1 MKIMNKE
8 MSKKSKNT
16 TKPAQNINKKCKRGC
31 DNESSDSEY
40 YTTDCSSSSDSESE
54 YQPTEKS
61 CSSSD
66 DDDDDYDE
74 IHKHRSKK
82 TATKLPTS
90 KPVKKPLPSKP
101 NSGNNIFI
109 VSNYSKEMYDDSEYD
124 DDDDDSHYFTSDS
137 ETEDEDED
145 VSVSSSSSGSDDEED
160 EDEEDEE
167 EEIRPIKKRRLN
179 NTNSTSI
186 SKSISNKNT
195 KPGKDGN
202 VSKYT
207 KQNNVGNKVLV
218 KNNKDN
224 ECKENIPVAA
234 AAGGKSDISNMIGK
248 DFKLNMDELVTQ
260 NKGDLR
266 MAVLNHFKE
275 INNVIKDELIDEQI
289 QNYEQSLKKFTEKQ
303 ERKTKKVSE
312 KHSRIF
318 TKLMKKKT
326 HMDDLKVYKKYPVEK
341 QYDIIKRMRE
351 ISKVS
356 IVEKP
361 YRLQLIE
368 SDIPV
373 LYKSTAINKI
383 NQLKHMDPGG
393 GEYCKLKNWID
404 MFMNI
409 PFDNYSKLDVTRE
422 NSHDFLEKS
431 YSLLNDAVYG
441 LDDAKVQLMQLLG
454 QLIVNPTS
462 IGCSIAINGPPGTG
476 KTSLIKDGVSKI
488 LNRPFIFIP
497 LGGASDSSF
506 LEGHS
511 YTYEGSMC
519 GKIIQSIIDCKCMNP
534 VIYFDELDK
543 ISDSP
548 KGAEIL
554 NILVHITDTTQ
565 NSQFHDKYFREIEFD
580 LSKCL
585 FIFSYND
592 ESNIS
597 PILLDRMYKIKTNGY
612 SPKEKIHIV
621 QNYLSPTIEKQLLFD
636 KGDIV
641 IKDDVMMY
649 IIEKFTLDEK
659 GVRNVKRCIEII
671 YSKLNLFRLMHP
683 ENNIFKSQIDINVSF
698 PIEITRNHVD
708 KLIKINNSQSI
719 YKSMY
724 I

>member
-1 MKIMNKE
+1 MKFTNKDLH
-8 MSKKSKNT
+8 KKVINKSNVV
-16 TKPAQNINKKCKRGC
+16 TKDNKKCKKGC

-40 YTTDCSSSSDSESE
+40 YSSDD
-54 YQPTEKS
+54 
-61 CSSSD
+61 SSSD
-66 DDDDDYDE
+66 DDSDSEYRPTDNSSSSSSDE
-74 IHKHRSKK
+74 EE
-82 TATKLPTS
+82 
-90 KPVKKPLPSKP
+90 PVKKNKSNCKSCSTNQKLSKKVKKPSIKS
-101 NSGNNIFI
+101 NTGNNIFI
-109 VSNYSKEMYDDSEYD
+109 VSNYPKDLYDETEED
-124 DDDDDSHYFTSDS
+124 DDYYTDNSDSGSDS
-137 ETEDEDED
+137 EDEHEDED
-145 VSVSSSSSGSDDEED
+145 VSISSSEEGG
-160 EDEEDEE
+160 EEEEEEEE
-167 EEIRPIKKRRLN
+167 EEIPPQKKRRVDVKTDSKPKY
-179 NTNSTSI
+179 TNKKVNI
-186 SKSISNKNT
+186 PIVIKDNT
-195 KPGKDGN
+195 KSGEREKMCE
-202 VSKYT
+202 T
-207 KQNNVGNKVLV
+207 VG
-218 KNNKDN
+218 
-224 ECKENIPVAA
+224 
-234 AAGGKSDISNMIGK
+234 DISNMIGK
-248 DFKLNMDELVTQ
+248 DFTLSMDTLVKQ
-260 NKGDLR
+260 NESDMRLSI
-266 MAVLNHFKE
+266 LNHFKE
-275 INNVIKDELIDEQI
+275 INSVVKDKLIDEQI
-289 QNYEQSLKKFTEKQ
+289 QIYEESIKKCTEKQ
-303 ERKTKKVSE
+303 ERKNKKISQ
-312 KHSRIF
+312 KYTRIF

-326 HMDDLKVYKKYPVEK
+326 HTNDMKVYKKYPLDQ
-341 QYDIIKRMRE
+341 QYNVIKRIRE

-368 SDIPV
+368 SNIPV
-373 LYKSTAINKI
+373 VYKSAAINKI
-383 NQLKHMDPGG
+383 NQLQYMEPSS

-409 PFDNYSKLDVTRE
+409 PFDKYSSLDVTRE

-431 YSLLNDAVYG
+431 YQILNTSVYG

-497 LGGASDSSF
+497 LGGATDSSF

-511 YTYEGSMC
+511 YTYEGSAC
-519 GKIIQSIIDCKCMNP
+519 GKIIQSLIDCKCMNP

-554 NILVHITDTTQ
+554 NLLVHITDTTQ

-585 FIFSYND
+585 FIFSYNE

-621 QNYLSPTIEKQLLFD
+621 QNYLSPSIEKQLLFS

-641 IKDDVMMY
+641 IKDDVLLY

-671 YSKLNLFRLMHP
+671 YSKLNLFRLMNP
-683 ENNIFKSQIDINVSF
+683 ENNIFKSQIDLTVSF
-698 PIEITRNHVD
+698 PIEITKTHVD
-708 KLIKINNSQSI
+708 KLIKINVSQSL

>member
-1 MKIMNKE
+1 MKNMNKE
-8 MSKKSKNT
+8 LSKKSKNT
-16 TKPAQNINKKCKRGC
+16 TKPAQNINKKCKKGC

-40 YTTDCSSSSDSESE
+40 YTTDCSSSESDSE

-66 DDDDDYDE
+66 DDDDY
-74 IHKHRSKK
+74 KHRGKK
-82 TATKLPTS
+82 SAIKLPPKSS
-90 KPVKKPLPSKP
+90 KTPLPCKSK
-101 NSGNNIFI
+101 SANNIFI
-109 VSNYSKEMYDDSEYD
+109 VSNYSKELYDDSEYD
-124 DDDDDSHYFTSDS
+124 DDDDSDYFTSDGES
-137 ETEDEDED
+137 ENEDED
-145 VSVSSSSSGSDDEED
+145 VSVSSSSSSSEEEEEYYDDEED
-160 EDEEDEE
+160 EDE
-167 EEIRPIKKRRLN
+167 ITPPLKKRRLN
-179 NTNSTSI
+179 NNKSSNSKTTKTS
-186 SKSISNKNT
+186 
-195 KPGKDGN
+195 KDN
-202 VSKYT
+202 NIVSKCT
-207 KQNNVGNKVLV
+207 NQSNDKNKVSV
-218 KNNKDN
+218 KNNKN
-224 ECKENIPVAA
+224 VECKEDVPAA
-234 AAGGKSDISNMIGK
+234 AGKSDISNMIGK

-275 INNVIKDELIDEQI
+275 INNVIKDDLIDEQI
-289 QNYEQSLKKFTEKQ
+289 QNYEESLKKYTEKQ
-303 ERKTKKVSE
+303 ERKNKKVSE

-318 TKLMKKKT
+318 TKLMKNKT
-326 HMDDLKVYKKYPVEK
+326 HMDDLKVYKKYPIEK
-341 QYDIIKRMRE
+341 QYDVIKRMRE
-351 ISKVS
+351 ISKMS

-373 LYKSTAINKI
+373 IYKSTAINKI

-409 PFDNYSKLDVTRE
+409 PFDNYSKLEVTRE

-497 LGGASDSSF
+497 LGGATDSSF

-519 GKIIQSIIDCKCMNP
+519 GKIIQSIVDCKCMNP

-585 FIFSYND
+585 FIFSYNE

-621 QNYLSPTIEKQLLFD
+621 KNYLSPTIEKQLLFE
-636 KGDIV
+636 KGDIT
-641 IKDDVMMY
+641 IKDDVLMY

-683 ENNIFKSQIDINVSF
+683 ETNIFKSQIDINVSF
-698 PIEITRNHVD
+698 PIEITRNHID
-708 KLIKINNSQSI
+708 KLIKINTSQSL

>member
-1 MKIMNKE
+1 MKFTNKDLPKKVMNK
-8 MSKKSKNT
+8 SNVV
-16 TKPAQNINKKCKRGC
+16 TKDNKKCKKGC

-40 YTTDCSSSSDSESE
+40 YSSDESSSNDDSDSEYRPSDNSSSFSSDE
-54 YQPTEKS
+54 EEPVKKNKSNCKS
-61 CSSSD
+61 CSTKQKS
-66 DDDDDYDE
+66 
-74 IHKHRSKK
+74 SKK
-82 TATKLPTS
+82 
-90 KPVKKPLPSKP
+90 VKKPSIKS
-101 NSGNNIFI
+101 NTGNNIFI
-109 VSNYSKEMYDDSEYD
+109 VSNYPKDLYDETEYGEED
-124 DDDDDSHYFTSDS
+124 DDYYTDNSDS
-137 ETEDEDED
+137 ESDSEDED
-145 VSVSSSSSGSDDEED
+145 VSISSSEEGDEEC
-160 EDEEDEE
+160 EEEQDEE
-167 EEIRPIKKRRLN
+167 EEEEEIPPQKKRRVDVKIDPKPKY
-179 NTNSTSI
+179 TNKKVNAPI
-186 SKSISNKNT
+186 VIKDNT
-195 KPGKDGN
+195 KSGEKEK
-202 VSKYT
+202 VCHA
-207 KQNNVGNKVLV
+207 VG
-218 KNNKDN
+218 
-224 ECKENIPVAA
+224 
-234 AAGGKSDISNMIGK
+234 DISNMIGK
-248 DFKLNMDELVTQ
+248 DFKLSMDTLVKQ
-260 NKGDLR
+260 NEGDMRLSI
-266 MAVLNHFKE
+266 LNHFKE
-275 INNVIKDELIDEQI
+275 INSVVKDKLIDEQI
-289 QNYEQSLKKFTEKQ
+289 QIYEESIKKCTEKQ
-303 ERKTKKVSE
+303 ERKNKKISQ
-312 KHSRIF
+312 KYTRIF

-326 HMDDLKVYKKYPVEK
+326 HTNDMKVYKKYPLDQ
-341 QYDIIKRMRE
+341 QYNVIKRIRE

-368 SDIPV
+368 SNIPV
-373 LYKSTAINKI
+373 VYKSAAINKI
-383 NQLKHMDPGG
+383 NQLHYMEPSS

-409 PFDNYSKLDVTRE
+409 PFDKYSCLDVTRE

-431 YSLLNDAVYG
+431 YQILNTAVYG

-497 LGGASDSSF
+497 LGGATDSSF

-519 GKIIQSIIDCKCMNP
+519 GKIIQSLIDCKCMNP

-554 NILVHITDTTQ
+554 NLLVHITDTTQ
-565 NSQFHDKYFREIEFD
+565 NSQFHDKYFREMEFD

-585 FIFSYND
+585 FIFSYNE

-612 SPKEKIHIV
+612 SPREKIHIV
-621 QNYLSPTIEKQLLFD
+621 QNYLSPSIEKQLLFN

-641 IKDDVMMY
+641 IKDDVLLY

-671 YSKLNLFRLMHP
+671 YSKLNLFRLMNP
-683 ENNIFKSQIDINVSF
+683 ENNIFKSQIDLSVSF
-698 PIEITRNHVD
+698 PIEITRTHVD
-708 KLIKINNSQSI
+708 KLIKINVSQSL

>member
-1 MKIMNKE
+1 M
-8 MSKKSKNT
+8 
-16 TKPAQNINKKCKRGC
+16 
-31 DNESSDSEY
+31 
-40 YTTDCSSSSDSESE
+40 
-54 YQPTEKS
+54 
-61 CSSSD
+61 
-66 DDDDDYDE
+66 
-74 IHKHRSKK
+74 
-82 TATKLPTS
+82 
-90 KPVKKPLPSKP
+90 
-101 NSGNNIFI
+101 
-109 VSNYSKEMYDDSEYD
+109 
-124 DDDDDSHYFTSDS
+124 
-137 ETEDEDED
+137 
-145 VSVSSSSSGSDDEED
+145 
-160 EDEEDEE
+160 
-167 EEIRPIKKRRLN
+167 RL
-179 NTNSTSI
+179 SI
-186 SKSISNKNT
+186 
-195 KPGKDGN
+195 
-202 VSKYT
+202 
-207 KQNNVGNKVLV
+207 
-218 KNNKDN
+218 
-224 ECKENIPVAA
+224 
-234 AAGGKSDISNMIGK
+234 
-248 DFKLNMDELVTQ
+248 
-260 NKGDLR
+260 
-266 MAVLNHFKE
+266 LNHFKE
-275 INNVIKDELIDEQI
+275 INSVVKDKLIDEQI
-289 QNYEQSLKKFTEKQ
+289 QIYEESIKKYTEKQ
-303 ERKTKKVSE
+303 ERKNKKISQ
-312 KHSRIF
+312 KYTRIF

-326 HMDDLKVYKKYPVEK
+326 HTNDMKVYKKYPLDQ
-341 QYDIIKRMRE
+341 QYNVIKRIRE

-368 SDIPV
+368 SNIPV
-373 LYKSTAINKI
+373 VYKSAAINKI
-383 NQLKHMDPGG
+383 NQLHYMEPSS

-409 PFDNYSKLDVTRE
+409 PFDKYSCLDVTRE

-431 YSLLNDAVYG
+431 YQILNTAVYG

-497 LGGASDSSF
+497 LGGATDSSF

-519 GKIIQSIIDCKCMNP
+519 GKIIQSLIDCKCMNP

-554 NILVHITDTTQ
+554 NLLVHITDTTQ
-565 NSQFHDKYFREIEFD
+565 NSQFHDKYFREMEFD

-585 FIFSYND
+585 FIFSYNE

-612 SPKEKIHIV
+612 SPREKIHIV
-621 QNYLSPTIEKQLLFD
+621 QNYLSPSIEKQLLFN

-641 IKDDVMMY
+641 IKDDVLLY

-671 YSKLNLFRLMHP
+671 YSKLNLFRLMNP
-683 ENNIFKSQIDINVSF
+683 ENNIFKSQIDLSVSF
-698 PIEITRNHVD
+698 PIEITRTHVD
-708 KLIKINNSQSI
+708 KLIKINVSQSL

>member
-1 MKIMNKE
+1 MKFINKDL
-8 MSKKSKNT
+8 SKKLINKSNVV
-16 TKPAQNINKKCKRGC
+16 TKDNKKCKKGC
-31 DNESSDSEY
+31 DNDSSDSEY
-40 YTTDCSSSSDSESE
+40 YSSDDSSSDSDSE
-54 YQPTEKS
+54 YRPTDNS

-66 DDDDDYDE
+66 EDE
-74 IHKHRSKK
+74 EIEKYNPKCKTCCTKQKQKSSKK
-82 TATKLPTS
+82 
-90 KPVKKPLPSKP
+90 VKKSSNNS

-109 VSNYSKEMYDDSEYD
+109 VSNYPKDIYDETEYD
-124 DDDDDSHYFTSDS
+124 EEDDDYYTGNSDS
-137 ETEDEDED
+137 ESDSEDEDED
-145 VSVSSSSSGSDDEED
+145 VSTSSSEENDEE
-160 EDEEDEE
+160 EEENEEEEDEE
-167 EEIRPIKKRRLN
+167 IPPQKKRRLDDKIKSKN
-179 NTNSTSI
+179 KFTNKKVNTPIVVKDSV
-186 SKSISNKNT
+186 
-195 KPGKDGN
+195 KPVN
-202 VSKYT
+202 
-207 KQNNVGNKVLV
+207 
-218 KNNKDN
+218 
-224 ECKENIPVAA
+224 KENACEVA
-234 AAGGKSDISNMIGK
+234 GDISNMIGK
-248 DFKLNMDELVTQ
+248 DFKLSMDTLVGQ
-260 NKGDLR
+260 NESDMR
-266 MAVLNHFKE
+266 MSILNHFKE
-275 INNVIKDELIDEQI
+275 INSVVKDKLIDEQI
-289 QNYEQSLKKFTEKQ
+289 QIYEESIKKFTEKQ
-303 ERKTKKVSE
+303 ERKNKKISQ
-312 KHSRIF
+312 KYTRIF

-326 HMDDLKVYKKYPVEK
+326 HTNDMKVYKKYPLDQ
-341 QYDIIKRMRE
+341 QYNVIKRIRE

-368 SDIPV
+368 SNIPV
-373 LYKSTAINKI
+373 VYKSAAINKI
-383 NQLKHMDPGG
+383 NQLSYMEPSS

-409 PFDNYSKLDVTRE
+409 PFDKYSSLDVTRE
-422 NSHDFLEKS
+422 NSHEFLEKS
-431 YSLLNDAVYG
+431 YQILNSAVYG

-497 LGGASDSSF
+497 LGGATDSSF

-511 YTYEGSMC
+511 YTYEGSVC
-519 GKIIQSIIDCKCMNP
+519 GKIIQSLIDCKCMNP

-554 NILVHITDTTQ
+554 NLLVHITDTTQ

-585 FIFSYND
+585 FIFSYNE

-612 SPKEKIHIV
+612 SPREKIHIV
-621 QNYLSPTIEKQLLFD
+621 KNYLSPSIEKQLLFD
-636 KGDIV
+636 KGDV
-641 IKDDVMMY
+641 TIKDDVLCY

-671 YSKLNLFRLMHP
+671 YSKLNLFRLMNP
-683 ENNIFKSQIDINVSF
+683 ENNIFKTQIDLTVSF
-698 PIEITRNHVD
+698 PIEITKAHVD
-708 KLIKINNSQSI
+708 KLIKINTTQSL